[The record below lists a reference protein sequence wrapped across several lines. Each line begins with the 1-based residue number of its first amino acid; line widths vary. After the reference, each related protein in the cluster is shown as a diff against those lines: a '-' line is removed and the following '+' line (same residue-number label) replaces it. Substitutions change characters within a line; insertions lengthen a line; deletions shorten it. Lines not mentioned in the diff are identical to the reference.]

1 MCTMKMSVVHPLIP
15 LAAPLVLMCA
25 TAVAEVRDNF
35 ADRLPPGSIRPSG
48 WLRRQLELQRNGLT
62 GHAEDLYDDI
72 GKSDWLTGAGKG
84 GEFAWERGPYYAKGL
99 VSLAFA
105 LEDVGLK
112 AKASRWVD
120 AILGS
125 QRPNGDF
132 GPKNR
137 NWWAN
142 MIALWL
148 LRDWQEATGDGR
160 IVLFMKRY
168 FAFQRTEFTTYSLS
182 AESKWAVAR
191 AGDELDVVLWLYG
204 KTKEAEWLDFARV
217 VASQSADWTGYYR
230 YGGDGAKDGYRSHI
244 VNFMQGLKTPALRWL
259 LDGDEAKR
267 MAYKAAFDPAGW
279 VMRRCGRPDGMIN
292 GSEPLSDTSASGG
305 TELCAIAERILSS
318 QVQLSVFGE
327 ADVGDDLETVAYNSL
342 PATLSEDGKGIR
354 YYLMLNQP
362 SCIDRGLLFANNG
375 FGAQITGAVCAGP
388 HSGFGCCRSN
398 FHLAWPKFTETMWM
412 AREGGL
418 AAVVYGDCKV
428 ETPLATIAESGG
440 YPFSDSVKL
449 TVEKTKGGEWPLFVR
464 IPGWCSAPEVLVNGE
479 AWRVESGKSFCR
491 ISREWKSGDFVSLK
505 FPSEPVASFWEND
518 AVCIRRG
525 ALLYALP
532 VAGKTRLVTNYPVP
546 YEKRKAGEREA
557 KFPRREKSA
566 SEPWNYALV
575 MRPGTRC
582 PIMEK
587 VGSGDS
593 MRIRVKAVRT
603 TFGGWGSMRPDAPAR
618 PEDPPCSPVEVHS
631 DEFCWLT
638 LVPVGTTQTRITL
651 FPWTDVLPKSETV
664 VTPQSAQKISA
675 LSSGGRLWDFGKEAF
690 GWIEIESDKGG
701 AYDLVLGELTDA
713 HGNVTNAYR
722 GSTIRTARVSG
733 VATAGRYRVPLV
745 PDYRNTHGPA
755 ASPAI
760 GLDPSLGVVIPFRY
774 VQEIALPLGSRLVH
788 HVVHWP
794 IDMTASSFSC
804 DSEPLN
810 RVWDFCKYSIWATS
824 FAGVYVDGD
833 RERIPYEADAYIN
846 QLGHYAIDADYRM
859 GRRSHEYLLKFPT
872 WPTEWKQHSIKMAW
886 ADWMWSGDVESV
898 RRYYDLL
905 KGRKLHAGFPVR
917 EDGLIVSSGPARR
930 GDRDIV
936 DWPPSER
943 DNFEFSKVNAVVNA
957 FYHMNLQELADMAQ
971 ALGRKDEAAK
981 YRAEAVRVR
990 ESYERVFYDAARG
1003 VYIDGEGCGNASLH
1017 ANAAALAFGLVPPE
1031 RKGLIAEYLDSRG
1044 MVCSVYFAQYLLEAY
1059 CRAGRADLAVKYMTS
1074 TGPRS
1079 WLGMMDFGSTITL
1092 EAWNMKAKPNQDL
1105 NHAWGSAP
1113 LNVISRFIL
1122 GVTPLESGFR
1132 RISVSPQLGG
1142 LRRVDARV
1150 PTAMGAVVM
1159 SVSNGSLTLETP
1171 APTQVVWGGKTHSV
1185 NAGKHVFEE

>member
-1 MCTMKMSVVHPLIP
+1 MKVCRIHIKFTFI
-15 LAAPLVLMCA
+15 AALL
-25 TAVAEVRDNF
+25 TAAGWGF
-35 ADRLPPGSIRPSG
+35 ADDGLRTGFAGRLPPGSVRPHG
-48 WLRRQLELQRNGLT
+48 WLLRQMELQRDGLT
-62 GHAEDLYDDI
+62 GHAERLYDDI
-72 GKSDWLTGAGKG
+72 GRSDWLTQAGLG

-105 LEDVGLK
+105 LNDDGLK
-112 AKASRWVD
+112 AKAARWVD
-120 AILGS
+120 AILSS
-125 QRPNGDF
+125 QRENGDF

-142 MIALWL
+142 MIALWM
-148 LRDWQEATGDGR
+148 LRDWQEATGDMR
-160 IVLFMKRY
+160 IMPFLERY
-168 FAFQRTEFTTYSLS
+168 FDYQRTEFAIYPLS
-182 AESKWAVAR
+182 AESKWAQAR
-191 AGDELDVVLWLYG
+191 AGDELDVVLWLYR
-204 KTKEAEWLDFARV
+204 KTKVGKWLDFARSI
-217 VASQSADWTGYYR
+217 ASQSADWATYYR
-230 YGGDGAKDGYRSHI
+230 HGGDGVKDGYRSHI

-259 LDGDEAKR
+259 LDGDEANR
-267 MAYKAAFDPAGW
+267 TAYSSAFSPDGW
-279 VMRRCGRPDGMIN
+279 PMRRCGRPDRMLN
-292 GSEPLSDTSASGG
+292 GSEPLSDASSSGG

-318 QVQLSVFGE
+318 HVQLSVFG
-327 ADVGDDLETVAYNSL
+327 DVEVADDLEMVAYNSL
-342 PATLSEDGKGIR
+342 PATLSCDGKGVR

-362 SCIDRGLLFANNG
+362 SCIDKALLFANNG
-375 FGAQITGAVCAGP
+375 SGAQVTGATCPGP

-418 AAVVYGDCKV
+418 VAVAYGDCRV
-428 ETPLATIAESGG
+428 ETPVATIAESGG
-440 YPFSDSVKL
+440 YPFSDRVNL
-449 TVEKTKGGEWPLFVR
+449 TVEKAQGGIWPLFVR
-464 IPGWCSAPEVLVNGE
+464 IPRWCSAPEVRVNGE
-479 AWRVESGKSFCR
+479 QCQLDAVGGFRKIV
-491 ISREWKSGDFVSLK
+491 REWRSGDRVTLH
-505 FPSEPVASFWEND
+505 FPSDPVASFWAND

-525 ALLYALP
+525 ALLYAFP
-532 VAGKTRLVTNYPVP
+532 VEGRIRLLTQYQVP
-546 YEKRKAGEREA
+546 YEKRRAGERESA
-557 KFPRREKSA
+557 FPRCEIEATS
-566 SEPWNYALV
+566 PWNYALV
-575 MRPGTRC
+575 MHPGGRIPVMKT
-582 PIMEK
+582 
-587 VGSGDS
+587 VGSGES
-593 MRIRVKAVRT
+593 MRICVRAVQT
-603 TFGGWGSMRPDAPAR
+603 TSCGWGSMRADAPGR
-618 PEDPPCSPVEVHS
+618 PEDPPPSPVSAHAG
-631 DEFCWLT
+631 CPQWLT
-638 LVPVGTTQTRITL
+638 LAPIGLTQTRITL
-651 FPWTDVLPKSETV
+651 FPWIEFPADGNTT
-664 VTPQSAQKISA
+664 VTPQHPQTVTTLA
-675 LSSGGRLWDFGKEAF
+675 SGSRLWDFGKDAF
-690 GWIEIESDKGG
+690 GWIEIESVNGG
-701 AYDLVLGELTDA
+701 AFDLTMGELTNVC
-713 HGNVTNAYR
+713 GCVTNEYKR
-722 GSTIRTARVSG
+722 STIRAVRVSG
-733 VATAGRYRVPLV
+733 TARPGRHRVEV
-745 PDYRNTHGPA
+745 KPDFRNTHGPDE
-755 ASPAI
+755 SPAI
-760 GLDPSLGVVIPFRY
+760 RLDPALGTVMPFRY
-774 VQEIALPLGSRLVH
+774 VQEIALPPGARLVR

-794 IDMTASSFSC
+794 IDMSAASFSC
-804 DSEPLN
+804 DSEALN

-824 FAGVYVDGD
+824 FAGLYVDGD

-859 GRRSHEYLLKFPT
+859 GRRTHEYLLKFPT
-872 WPTEWKQHSIKMAW
+872 WPTEWKQHSIKMVW
-886 ADWMWSGDVESV
+886 ADWMWSGDVQSV

-917 EDGLIVSSGPARR
+917 EDGLIVSSGPARK

-936 DWPPSER
+936 DWPLPER
-943 DNFEFSKVNAVVNA
+943 DNFEFKKVNAVVNA
-957 FYHMNLQELADMAQ
+957 FYHMNLLELADMAQ
-971 ALGRKDEAAK
+971 AIGLKDEAAK
-981 YRAEAVRVR
+981 LRADAVRVS
-990 ESYERVFYDAARG
+990 ESYERVFYDASRK
-1003 VYIDGEGCGNASLH
+1003 VYVDGEGARNASLH

-1150 PTAMGAVVM
+1150 PTAMGAIVM